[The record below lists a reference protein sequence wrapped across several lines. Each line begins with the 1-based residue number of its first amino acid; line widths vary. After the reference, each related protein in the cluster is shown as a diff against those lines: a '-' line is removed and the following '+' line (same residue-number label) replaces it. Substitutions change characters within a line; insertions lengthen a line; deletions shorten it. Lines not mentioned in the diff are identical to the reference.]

1 MVKLLPGHD
10 GRRWRSAR
18 TRESLS
24 ACSQAI
30 SSLRSTPCTAAGS
43 DVRLNANGLT
53 ALTWNADPE
62 GNLTGY
68 EVVMRETT
76 DSDWT
81 SALSVGNV
89 ATVTLDMSKDN
100 LQFGIRAVDQ
110 DGNRSPVAF
119 SQAVA

>member
-1 MVKLLPGHD
+1 M
-10 GRRWRSAR
+10 
-18 TRESLS
+18 
-24 ACSQAI
+24 
-30 SSLRSTPCTAAGS
+30 
-43 DVRLNANGLT
+43 RLNANGLT